1 MVEEFASRIPPAI
14 HRESQNLVVK
24 RGEGAMV
31 DRIRDRITLVVTTN
45 GKLRGT
51 GDKTCSFQT
60 SWESL
65 FQSFNPAREIGFR
78 LFRVVKIIIFPF
90 QTDLSWTNL
99 YNPIDLIPQIRETHL
114 PRRIAKDVT
123 RIVDETRTNKLINS
137 LFSRSIFVLYELSH
151 WEKIFLNFSTEF
163 CLLGDRLWN
172 DLSSKS
178 NRKKV
183 TSFRYTELT
192 VPWRSKRGTKNET
205 RQRSSRVQWRSIRT

>member
-1 MVEEFASRIPPAI
+1 
-14 HRESQNLVVK
+14 
-24 RGEGAMV
+24 MV

-99 YNPIDLIPQIRETHL
+99 YNPIDLIPQISGNTPPETHRKGRDSN
-114 PRRIAKDVT
+114 RRWDANQQ
-123 RIVDETRTNKLINS
+123 TNQ
-137 LFSRSIFVLYELSH
+137 FSIFTLYFRVVLYESSH

>member
-1 MVEEFASRIPPAI
+1 
-14 HRESQNLVVK
+14 
-24 RGEGAMV
+24 MV

-99 YNPIDLIPQIRETHL
+99 YNPIDLIPQISGNTPPETHRKGRDSN
-114 PRRIAKDVT
+114 RRWDANQQ
-123 RIVDETRTNKLINS
+123 TNQ
-137 LFSRSIFVLYELSH
+137 FSIFTLYFRVVLYESSH
-151 WEKIFLNFSTEF
+151 WEKIFLNVSTEF

-172 DLSSKS
+172 DEFQK
-178 NRKKV
+178 
-183 TSFRYTELT
+183 
-192 VPWRSKRGTKNET
+192 
-205 RQRSSRVQWRSIRT
+205 